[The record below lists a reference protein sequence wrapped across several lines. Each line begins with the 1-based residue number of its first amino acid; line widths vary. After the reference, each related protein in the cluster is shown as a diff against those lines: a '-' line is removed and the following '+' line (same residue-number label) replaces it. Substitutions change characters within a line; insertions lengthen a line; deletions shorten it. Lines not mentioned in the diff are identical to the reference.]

1 MTTFVLN
8 RASHMPPRFPVDSPL
23 HVFTEEEVNATFA
36 AGTERICEIDEVI
49 VREGDAGDSMFF
61 LLDGFAGAR
70 LETGAMART
79 YSPGSYFGE
88 LSFITPG
95 HRRSATIVATTR
107 VRLQVIDQASIERL
121 LSKHPRVIF
130 TLLRRACSFLIDAE
144 RNLISDLRR
153 TNNEL
158 RQVVNKLDLTEQQL
172 SEEEAIARTD
182 FMTGLSNRRG
192 FDEAFPAFIERA
204 ASSNKGLALLAIDLD
219 EFKQVNDLLG
229 HAAGD
234 EVLRR
239 VAGVL
244 ESGVRRS
251 DLSCRCGGDE
261 FFVLL
266 GELDITIAQARAESL
281 RAALESMPHPGN
293 EQGVRVTA
301 AIGGTMFQPGETA
314 ETLMQRA
321 DKALY
326 EAKNAGRNRVTWR

>member
-1 MTTFVLN
+1 MLN
-8 RASHMPPRFPVDSPL
+8 RAPVPPRFPADSPL
-23 HVFTEEEVNATFA
+23 HLFTEDEVNATFA
-36 AGTERICEIDEVI
+36 AGTERTYEVDEVI
-49 VREGDAGDSMFF
+49 VTEGDPGDSMFF

-121 LSKHPRVIF
+121 LSTHPRVVF
-130 TLLRRACSFLIDAE
+130 TLMRRACSFLIDAE
-144 RNLISDLRR
+144 RNLISDMRR
-153 TNNEL
+153 ANGEL
-158 RQVVNKLDLTEQQL
+158 RETLRKLDLTKQQL

-192 FDEAFPAFIERA
+192 FDEAFPLFLGRA
-204 ASSNKGLALLAIDLD
+204 TALKSGLALLVIDLD
-219 EFKQVNDLLG
+219 QFKQVNDQFG

-239 VAGVL
+239 VAAVL
-244 ESGVRRS
+244 EAGVRRS
-251 DLSCRCGGDE
+251 DLPCRFGGDE

-266 GELDITIAQARAESL
+266 GELDVNAAKARAESL
-281 RAALESMPHPGN
+281 LSALGSMKQHPM
-293 EQGVRVTA
+293 QVTA
-301 AIGGTMFQPGETA
+301 TIGGTMYRPGETA
-314 ETLMQRA
+314 DEFMQRA

-326 EAKNAGRNRVTWR
+326 DAKNAGRNRLTWD

>member
-1 MTTFVLN
+1 M
-8 RASHMPPRFPVDSPL
+8 APRFPIDSPL
-23 HVFTEEEVNATFA
+23 HVFTEDEVNATFA
-36 AGTERICEIDEVI
+36 AGTERLCEIDEVI
-49 VREGDAGDSMFF
+49 VREGEPGDSMFF

-88 LSFITPG
+88 LSFISPG

-107 VRLQVIDQASIERL
+107 ARLQVIDQISIERL
-121 LSKHPRVIF
+121 LTTHPRVVF
-130 TLLRRACSFLIDAE
+130 TLLRRACSFLVDAE

-153 TNNEL
+153 KNHEL
-158 RQVVNKLDLTEQQL
+158 SDTLQKLDLTRQRL

-192 FDEAFPAFIERA
+192 FDEAFPLFLDRA
-204 ASSNKGLALLAIDLD
+204 TALNAGVALLALDLD

-239 VAGVL
+239 VATVL
-244 ESGVRRS
+244 EAGVRRS
-251 DLSCRCGGDE
+251 DLPCRFGGDE

-266 GELDITIAQARAESL
+266 GDLSVTAAQARAESL
-281 RAALESMPHPGN
+281 RKELEAMAHPGN
-293 EQGVRVTA
+293 ERGLRVTA
-301 AIGGTMFQPGETA
+301 TIGGTMYRPGETA
-314 ETLMQRA
+314 DELMRRA
-321 DKALY
+321 DEALY
-326 EAKNAGRNRVTWR
+326 AAKNAGRNRISWS

>member
-1 MTTFVLN
+1 
-8 RASHMPPRFPVDSPL
+8 MPPRFPVDSPL

-36 AGTERICEIDEVI
+36 AGTERRCEIDEVI
-49 VREGDAGDSMFF
+49 VREGEPGDSMFF

-88 LSFITPG
+88 LSFISPG

-107 VRLQVIDQASIERL
+107 ARLQVIDQASIERL
-121 LSKHPRVIF
+121 LVTHPRVVF
-130 TLLRRACSFLIDAE
+130 TLLRRACSFLVDAE

-153 TNNEL
+153 KNNEL
-158 RQVVNKLDLTEQQL
+158 RDTLQKLDLTRQRL

-192 FDEAFPAFIERA
+192 FDEAFPLFIERA
-204 ASSNKGLALLAIDLD
+204 AALNSGVALLAIDLD

-239 VAGVL
+239 VSAVL

-251 DLSCRCGGDE
+251 DLPCRFGGDE

-266 GELDITIAQARAESL
+266 GELDVNAARKRAENL
-281 RAALESMPHPGN
+281 CAALSAMAHPGN
-293 EQGVRVTA
+293 DKGLRVTA
-301 AIGGTMFQPGETA
+301 TIGGTMFRPGESA
-314 ETLMQRA
+314 DDLMKRA
-321 DKALY
+321 DAALY
-326 EAKNAGRNRVTWR
+326 AAKNAGRNRLTWD